1 MRKLEAVDRVNF
13 SGFITALGG
22 DIEVLTIEELLSLL
36 CSHPPELRGPTPVSP
51 SRVSVVPALVSGAV
65 HRPPQGEIKFH

>member
-1 MRKLEAVDRVNF
+1 M
-13 SGFITALGG
+13 
-22 DIEVLTIEELLSLL
+22 L

-65 HRPPQGEIKFH
+65 HRPPQGESSLDRIYRTDKVPLIDTWIWLDRGECNANART

>member
-13 SGFITALGG
+13 SGFLTALGG

-51 SRVSVVPALVSGAV
+51 STSVSG
-65 HRPPQGEIKFH
+65 PGIGERGGP